1 VSVTD
6 AGPRSARAEKTRI
19 AIADA
24 LLSLIDEGD
33 LQPTAT
39 RIADRAG
46 ISLRLIYHHFGDLEA
61 LFREAAERE
70 TVRLISRVH
79 PVATDLEFPE
89 RLDAFVEQRCSL
101 LEWMTPVCRA
111 AALHAP
117 FSATLQAA
125 RTNATAAGDH
135 ELKRVFATEI
145 ERLPAERRAPIVDA
159 LCMATSWNAW
169 DELRMRGRSETESRE
184 AIRTTLLVLLGS
196 PGAAA

>member
-1 VSVTD
+1 MSVTD

>member
-1 VSVTD
+1 MTD
-6 AGPRSARAEKTRI
+6 AGPRSARAEKTRV

-70 TVRLISRVH
+70 TVRLIGRVH
-79 PVATDLEFPE
+79 PVPTDLDFPE

-135 ELKRVFATEI
+135 ELKRVFSPEI
-145 ERLPAERRAPIVDA
+145 ARLPAERRASTVDA

-169 DELRMRGRSETESRE
+169 DELRMRGRSEVESRE
-184 AIRTTLLVLLGS
+184 AIRTALRVLLGS
-196 PGAAA
+196 PT